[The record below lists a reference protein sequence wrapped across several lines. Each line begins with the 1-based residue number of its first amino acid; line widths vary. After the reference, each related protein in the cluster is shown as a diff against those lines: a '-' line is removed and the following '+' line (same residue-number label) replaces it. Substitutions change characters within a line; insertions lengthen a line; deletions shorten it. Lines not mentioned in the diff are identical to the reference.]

1 MLPLDLWQFC
11 IIDYLEY
18 IDQCK
23 LVTHIPSLQLT
34 NLIRLPDLT
43 DEGIKHMTL
52 HTLHTYRNKKITDEG
67 IKHMN
72 IVNYKN

>member
-1 MLPLDLWQFC
+1 LKFIYTPLYYLIVKMLPLDLWQFC

-34 NLIRLPDLT
+34 NLIGLPDFT
-43 DEGIKHMTL
+43 D
-52 HTLHTYRNKKITDEG
+52 
-67 IKHMN
+67 
-72 IVNYKN
+72 